1 MTTARNPARRRRA
14 AVATA
19 TTLTLVIATAVVGPG
34 RAVAAPAGPSAPARP
49 PAVTAATGLEPQL
62 VTSFDTSAAGGG
74 ARALL
79 GDVTGD
85 GRLDLVLM
93 QPTFSADDRFIGRQV
108 QALTAYDIGT
118 GTLLWQ
124 IGTPDPRVTNNGT
137 DIPAEIYDLDGDGDN
152 DVLAIMDSQFRVF
165 DGATGAFVRAFP
177 LPHPEA
183 HDTLIIANLRGTDRP
198 ADIVLKDRYNQIWA
212 LDSEGNQLWT
222 FRGTPGHR
230 PYPHDFDDDGRQ
242 ELIGGYDF
250 LTADGAH
257 VWTADMADHPD
268 SIAVGDIDGDGA
280 EDITFGGAGL
290 GGDSTNAYR
299 SDGTL
304 LWRNLDAVEAQQV
317 GLGDFRPD
325 LPGLEVAGLDRVDRT
340 PANAQDSLYLVSSTG
355 QTLWKEQRPTRG
367 CFGTVME
374 PLHNWD
380 GTYSDMLLAWNRGC
394 GEIAGIWDGFG
405 NRVATFPVDGRM
417 VRGDICGDD
426 RGEVLTYVMGVA
438 AHVFANDATC
448 DLNAK
453 VTGRPLPQAKK
464 LYNYTRYTAE
474 EIPADLALGRRW
486 VPSVERGRLV
496 WTVDLGRV
504 RELTGITVDF
514 LLRLP
519 RTGFRVQTSIDRREW
534 VTVTERA
541 YDPDD
546 VQRAEFTGLG
556 RYVRIAPERGVGV
569 ILLTD
574 VAVLGTV

>member
-1 MTTARNPARRRRA
+1 MNQMTRTVRRGAAATAATLTLLA
-14 AVATA
+14 ASAVATPHPA
-19 TTLTLVIATAVVGPG
+19 A
-34 RAVAAPAGPSAPARP
+34 AAPAATPS
-49 PAVTAATGLEPQL
+49 LEPQL

-118 GTLLWQ
+118 GAQLWQ

-137 DIPAEIYDLDGDGDN
+137 DIPAEIYDIDGDGDN
-152 DVLAIMDSQFRVF
+152 DVLAVMDNEFKIFEGS
-165 DGATGAFVRAFP
+165 TGAFTRSFA

-183 HDTLIIANLRGTDRP
+183 HDTVIIANFRGTDRP
-198 ADIVLKDRYNQIWA
+198 RDIVLKDRYNQIWA

-222 FRGTPGHR
+222 FRGTPGHH

-250 LTADGAH
+250 LTADGQH

-268 SIAVGDIDGDGA
+268 SIGVGDIDGDGA
-280 EDITFGGAGL
+280 EDITLGGAGL
-290 GGDSTNAYR
+290 GGDSTNTYR

-380 GTYSDMLLAWNRGC
+380 GTYGDHLLAWNRGC
-394 GEIAGIWDGFG
+394 GEVAGIWDAFG

-438 AHVFANDATC
+438 AYVFASATPC
-448 DLNAK
+448 DLDAK

-464 LYNYTRYTAE
+464 HYNYTRYTAE
-474 EIPADLALGRRW
+474 EIPSDLAEGRHWR
-486 VPSVERGRLV
+486 PTLDHGRLA
-496 WTVDLGRV
+496 WRMDLGRI
-504 RELTGITVDF
+504 RELTGIVVKF
-514 LLRLP
+514 LVRLP
-519 RTGFRVQTSIDRREW
+519 DTGFRVQSSVDGRDW
-534 VTVTERA
+534 VTVAERPHDEA
-541 YDPDD
+541 ET
-546 VQRAEFTGLG
+546 QRAEFTGLG
-556 RYVRIAPERGVGV
+556 RYVRITPVHPHGL
-569 ILLTD
+569 ILLAD
-574 VAVLGTV
+574 ASVLGTV

>member
-1 MTTARNPARRRRA
+1 MPHIRHWTAGLAVLATIA
-14 AVATA
+14 A
-19 TTLTLVIATAVVGPG
+19 
-34 RAVAAPAGPSAPARP
+34 AAPPAASAPP
-49 PAVTAATGLEPQL
+49 VSLEPLL
-62 VTSFDTSAAGGG
+62 VTSFDTSAAGTG

-93 QPTFSADDRFIGRQV
+93 QPTWSADDRYIGRQV

-118 GTLLWQ
+118 GAMLWQ

-137 DIPAEIYDLDGDGDN
+137 DIPAHLYDIDGDGDT
-152 DVLAIMDSQFRVF
+152 DVLAVMDNQFRVF
-165 DGATGAFVRAFP
+165 DGRTGAFTRGFA

-183 HDTLIIANLRGTDRP
+183 HDTFAIANFRGTER
-198 ADIVLKDRYNQIWA
+198 AQDIMLKDRYSQIWA
-212 LDSEGNQLWT
+212 MDSFGNPLWT
-222 FRGTPGHR
+222 FRGTPGHH

-250 LTADGAH
+250 LSPDGELL
-257 VWTADMADHPD
+257 WRADMADHPD

-280 EDITFGGAGL
+280 EDLVLGGAGL

-299 SDGTL
+299 STGNL

-325 LPGLEVAGLDRVDRT
+325 LPGLEVAGLDRVNRT
-340 PANAQDSLYLVSSTG
+340 AEAGKDALYLVSATG
-355 QTLWKEQRPTRG
+355 ELLWKETRDSVG
-367 CFGTVME
+367 CWGSVME

-380 GTYSDMLLAWNRGC
+380 GNYGDHLLTWNRGC
-394 GEIAGIWDGFG
+394 GIVAGIWDGHG

-438 AHVFANDATC
+438 AYVYASAPC
-448 DLNAK
+448 DLQAK

-474 EIPADLALGRRW
+474 EIPQQL
-486 VPSVERGRLV
+486 SRGRAARASSSLPRHGPALANDGDPGTS
-496 WTVDLGRV
+496 WISWPGQRHPSWKVDLGRL
-504 RELTGITVDF
+504 RELTGV
-514 LLRLP
+514 
-519 RTGFRVQTSIDRREW
+519 SIDFGHRPRAGYRVEVSEDGRDW
-534 VTVTERA
+534 VTVVRRA
-541 YDPDD
+541 AA
-546 VQRAEFTGLG
+546 QQHERAEFTGLG
-556 RYVRIAPERGVGV
+556 RYLRITGHSTAAPLR
-569 ILLTD
+569 
-574 VAVLGTV
+574 VAEVTVLGTR